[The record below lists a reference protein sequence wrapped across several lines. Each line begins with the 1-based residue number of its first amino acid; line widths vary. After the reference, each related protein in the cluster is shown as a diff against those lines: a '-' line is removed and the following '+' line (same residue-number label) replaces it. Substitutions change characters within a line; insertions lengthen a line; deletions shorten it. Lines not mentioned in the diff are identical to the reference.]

1 MATGEKTYKRHGR
14 SIYFKKN
21 GDMDFFLQWILEYH
35 TYGGLSNGEGFYI
48 ASRIRDGN
56 IEDWTKEFLD
66 FAVIQEKYAKALV
79 VENNSSAAS
88 KRYLCASNAYKAA
101 TMFMSVNSI
110 EFSNTFEKMEETF
123 QESMRTGNIS
133 IEQIEV
139 PFENKYLPGYFYKAK
154 NSTNPPLIMI
164 IGGSDSSRE
173 DLYFMGGAEAIHRNY
188 HVAMVDFPGQGKV
201 PGRGLFI
208 RPEMEKPII
217 ATIDWLVAN
226 KAISANKIGCY
237 GASGGGYFA
246 MRVAAYDKRIRALAL
261 STPIYDMNQ
270 VITSDIPKS
279 LIRFSKMLGLLK
291 YFDRAAYTSVEK
303 IFWQNGVSGYEEV
316 MEKVVRKSSVDLE
329 LIQCPVLA
337 ITGESESQELKR
349 QTQVFYETVKKR
361 FSQSKYRLYKASE
374 GADAHCQL
382 NNLQLAN
389 QELFDWFDSVLL

>member
-110 EFSNTFEKMEETF
+110 KFSNTFEKMEETF

-139 PFENKYLPGYFYKAK
+139 PFENKYLPGYFYKTK

-164 IGGSDSSRE
+164 IGGSDLSGE

-188 HVAMVDFPGQGKV
+188 HVAMVDFPGQGIV
-201 PGRGLFI
+201 PGRGLLI

-217 ATIDWLVAN
+217 ATIEWLVAN
-226 KAISANKIGCY
+226 KAINANKIGCY

-246 MRVAAYDKRIRALAL
+246 M
-261 STPIYDMNQ
+261 
-270 VITSDIPKS
+270 
-279 LIRFSKMLGLLK
+279 
-291 YFDRAAYTSVEK
+291 
-303 IFWQNGVSGYEEV
+303 
-316 MEKVVRKSSVDLE
+316 
-329 LIQCPVLA
+329 
-337 ITGESESQELKR
+337 
-349 QTQVFYETVKKR
+349 
-361 FSQSKYRLYKASE
+361 
-374 GADAHCQL
+374 
-382 NNLQLAN
+382 
-389 QELFDWFDSVLL
+389 